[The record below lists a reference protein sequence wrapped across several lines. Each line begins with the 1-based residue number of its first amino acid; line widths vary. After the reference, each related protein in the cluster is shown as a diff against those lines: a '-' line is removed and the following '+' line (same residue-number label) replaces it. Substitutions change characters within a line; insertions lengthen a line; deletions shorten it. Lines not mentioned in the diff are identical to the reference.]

1 MPVYQAPQI
10 DASSGFDTN
19 RANEAER
26 RGWGQDSYNRKN
38 EEPVN
43 YYDFTRKKLNFEIK
57 RGEPLRDDDGNIKR
71 DDKGRVLYSK
81 PSIIPLG
88 TQPISLKKRYD
99 KRLQEIGYKP
109 WENAN
114 GNQPNT
120 NVSIVLNGD
129 HERMTEIA
137 FGKPTDFQVGED
149 NSQVQ
154 LVTIGKDELEAVA
167 EKYGVLDL
175 VDTDQ
180 TYSQISIFALC
191 YYKFLCE
198 KFGEENVIGLACHLD
213 ETTPHFHALV
223 IPVAEKQKSGR
234 AGGYTLV
241 DDEQNPVL
249 DENGNETHI
258 TTRAYERMPEDKRK
272 NYVKTKATT
281 VGLSYASYFGKSIS
295 AVSRSY
301 EKWHDMIHKDVTK
314 QWGFDRGEILRNMT
328 PEERNNHRRK
338 TKKQLE
344 RERLA
349 SEKRTK
355 EQEEKEKEV
364 KERLKEKEKQ
374 EKALDK
380 RLQDKQD
387 RIKQLSTEQARL
399 QRENAG
405 LQVAATTGKAA
416 QAIGQSI
423 AGVFGQSSKDKEI
436 ATLKDTIAHEPE
448 RTAVAVAD
456 ARADERQMVVTEIK
470 EAAGGLKIKGKDGK
484 DITSPKT
491 IGQNW
496 RKNFDEKK
504 DLTEKFEAKK
514 QELEAEK
521 IARERERQENRNEWI
536 AHKRHIRELKG
547 LAESIFSGDAKR
559 FLNII
564 IQHWK
569 AELKEFARDAMDD
582 IKSILFGAEATLE
595 GRKTYVKDAF
605 VWANVFAEMEM
616 DDKWKPDISKLE
628 PLKTDAVRI
637 ADGTWEA
644 YHSNNK
650 QKEAAVKA
658 VANLANTPNL
668 KYCNP
673 NDVKAVNAY
682 LNTVPGSERNAAIKE
697 LRELAT
703 KKYTIE
709 MSSWLDNV
717 IARIK
722 SNSLGDGQGLGT
734 GGR

>member
-10 DASSGFDTN
+10 DASASFDTN

-26 RGWGQDSYNRKN
+26 RGWSQDSYNRKN

-43 YYDFTRKKLNFEIK
+43 FYDFTRKKLNFEIK
-57 RGEPLRDDDGNIKR
+57 RGEPLRDDEGNVKR
-71 DDKGRVLYSK
+71 DDKGRTLYSK

-99 KRLQEIGYKP
+99 KRLQEIGHKP

-129 HERMTEIA
+129 HDRMTEIA
-137 FGKPTDFQVGED
+137 FGKPTDFQAGED

-180 TYSQISIFALC
+180 SYSQISIFALC

-241 DDEQNPVL
+241 DDEQNPIL

-301 EKWHDMIHKDVTK
+301 EKWHDMIHKGVTK

-328 PEERNNHRRK
+328 PGERNNHRRK

-364 KERLKEKEKQ
+364 KERLKEKEQQ

-380 RLQDKQD
+380 RMKDKQD
-387 RIKQLSTEQARL
+387 KINQLSTEHARL

-436 ATLKDTIAHEPE
+436 ASLKDTIAHEPE
-448 RTAVAVAD
+448 RTAVAVDD
-456 ARADERQMVVTEIK
+456 ARNDERQKVITEIK
-470 EAAGGLKIKGKDGK
+470 KAADLRIGNDGK
-484 DITSPKT
+484 ETAES
-491 IGQNW
+491 IGKAW
-496 RKNFDEKK
+496 RRNFDAKK

-514 QELEAEK
+514 QELENEK

-536 AHKRHIRELKG
+536 AHKRHMRELKE
-547 LAESIFSGDAKR
+547 LAESIFSGDAKS
-559 FLNII
+559 FVNII

-569 AELKEFARDAMDD
+569 AELKDFARDAMND
-582 IKSILFGAEATLE
+582 IKRILFGAESTLE
-595 GRKTYVKDAF
+595 GRKAYVKDAF
-605 VWANVFAEMEM
+605 VWANVFAEMEL
-616 DDKWKPDISKLE
+616 DDKWKPDSSKLE

-637 ADGTWEA
+637 ADGSWEA
-644 YHSNNK
+644 YHDNK
-650 QKEAAVKA
+650 KEKDAAVKA
-658 VANLANTPNL
+658 VASLANTPNRRFW
-668 KYCNP
+668 KES
-673 NDVKAVNAY
+673 DIRAVTTY
-682 LNTVPGSERNAAIKE
+682 LATVPDGEHNAAINELKE
-697 LRELAT
+697 LADAE
-703 KKYTIE
+703 YNIE
-709 MSSWLDNV
+709 HTSWLNDVIKRLKDNS
-717 IARIK
+717 I
-722 SNSLGDGQGLGT
+722 GGQGIRV
-734 GGR
+734 GG